1 MMPAVLVQGDNAAA
15 RDFLRLIYPDGP
27 WVLTAILLDRMGIV
41 TRTFYPAT
49 EAALLQFL
57 KTHNGVSNVYF
68 STNPPLRDL
77 TKKAEREDIK
87 EVAYLH
93 VDLDPRAGEDVE
105 AEQRRIFDLLSEPM
119 PKGLPPP
126 TCVVFSGGGY
136 QAFWKLETPIPINGD
151 VERAERAKLFNL
163 KIEQLLGGDHCHNI
177 DRIMRLPGTVNIPD
191 AKKLAKGRKPTLA
204 KLMWFNP

>member
-1 MMPAVLVQGDNAAA
+1 MTAAAVHGDNAAA
-15 RDFLRLIYPDGP
+15 IAFLKLMHGTGP
-27 WVLTAILLDRMGIV
+27 YVLTAIRPDSKAIV
-41 TRTFYPAT
+41 TKTFYLSTVPDL
-49 EAALLQFL
+49 EAFL
-57 KTHNGVSNVYF
+57 ETHNGVSNIYF
-68 STNPPLRDL
+68 SINPPLRDL

-105 AEQRRIFDLLSEPM
+105 AEQVRILDLLSEPT

-151 VERAERAKLFNL
+151 IELAEAAKLYNL

-177 DRIMRLPGTVNIPD
+177 DRIMRLPGTINIPN
-191 AKKLAKGRKPTLA
+191 AKKLAKGRKPALA
-204 KLMWFNP
+204 KLKWFNP